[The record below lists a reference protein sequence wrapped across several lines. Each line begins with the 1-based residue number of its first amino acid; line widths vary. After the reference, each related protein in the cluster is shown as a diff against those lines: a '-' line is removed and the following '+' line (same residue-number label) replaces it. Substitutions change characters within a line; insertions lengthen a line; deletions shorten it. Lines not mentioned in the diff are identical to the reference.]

1 MENYQLYRTNIL
13 LGGQMKYDVVLKG
26 SNDTNL
32 YIDSLNITP
41 ISDTIP
47 YDRYNKSYWVSNY
60 SFAESIKK
68 FYHQTSGYFYDTN
81 IDPILS
87 QGAPLPEKYAGS
99 TYDDRYEMGCR
110 RMNYSLYNKQLSFF
124 CPIWL
129 EKLDVNNG
137 DYLLFEFSFYSNM
150 EQTKQLCKAR
160 LQLKYNSEDGS
171 DHNKYVGS
179 FNEFIKLLG
188 IDNGED
194 TIINLSQD
202 SNSTLHAFNVSTG
215 KCVSTKTGSADD
227 IKLSNLHDLLTKQ
240 QRILLEQNQLIINNL
255 KDNLCIA
262 KQLFNFNFCFN
273 PSDVLPKFVINELK
287 SENVYISIQV
297 YINNDSK
304 NTSTKLELRDF
315 YSNHEYIQRKVV
327 TPKYIVYDVNT
338 DNAYTSNNNIPSLTI
353 EKDEPSEQYNVLS
366 YYNDHRYINTIDKN
380 KILQSIIHWAPVN
393 NRHEIL
399 NFYPGFMS
407 CHKIK
412 HPHGEIIESVYNG
425 YNMGTPQLDISYY
438 SRQSN
443 PYWCNTISLLLNM
456 DENLV
461 KKIGEEYAVFANNQF
476 RNGFYDQYGRP
487 DLQPVD
493 GVLNDTQITTL
504 SQNIQTRFE
513 EFVISSLEDIL
524 INAEEKYHYLY
535 STFSRDCYVR
545 NIHYK
550 YTSLIN
556 HFKKVDHI
564 NVLFVNIANYLESE
578 DSSNFA
584 INVSNRLKEYLIK
597 RYSNLITSTRYFSK
611 YADSSGSSSNFVTYD
626 AIRYNDYVIILYIG
640 DKPKAPTTLE
650 QKKHSNLTE
659 QFAEDLVYNNFI
671 NLYVGKMNISNLGG
685 GAKQVKDFTKNSVI
699 SDNSFDIYMSFFHR
713 IINYPVKSDF
723 KYLRINTGLK
733 NIPTVG
739 PSMNIKEIDLLHTNQ
754 NSVIY
759 RTLGHISPM
768 FISPDNDLLF
778 NYNYNKFKLKYVIG
792 EDEDTGGAVQKI
804 SILPKPAAGSD
815 NINYIKYINNSFP
828 PLYPSI
834 GYFKYYKNKQSYD
847 QPIQGSIGEYH
858 SMNCNKVYFLT
869 EEIQVEIDQS
879 IIDSNENGLYKE
891 NYTDIDELIKKYI
904 IDYYKTNFIDSKE
917 LEYIVSLY
925 NYKYEFLDAFI
936 DDNGN
941 QVYKYN
947 VEIKLK

>member
-87 QGAPLPEKYAGS
+87 QSAPLSEKYTGT

-129 EKLDVNNG
+129 EKLNVDDG
-137 DYLLFEFSFYSNM
+137 DYLLFEFSFYSNE
-150 EQTKQLCKAR
+150 EQTKELGKSHLKLKNTDTVKQGTRKLQHIPGIDAVR
-160 LQLKYNSEDGS
+160 LDERSNHD
-171 DHNKYVGS
+171 KYVDS
-179 FNEFIKLLG
+179 FEEFIDLLG
-188 IDNGED
+188 IKSGDD
-194 TIINLSQD
+194 TIINLSLD
-202 SNSTLHAFNVSTG
+202 GNSTLHAFNVSTG

-227 IKLSNLHDLLTKQ
+227 IKLPNLHDLLTRQ

-273 PSDVLPKFVINELK
+273 PTDILPRFVVNELK
-287 SENVYISIQV
+287 SESVYISVQV

-327 TPKYIVYDVNT
+327 TPKYIVYDVNN
-338 DNAYTSNNNIPSLTI
+338 DNAYVSSGKVPSLTI
-353 EKDEPSEQYNVLS
+353 EKNEPSEQYNVLS

-412 HPHGEIIESVYNG
+412 HPQGEIIESVYNG
-425 YNMGTPQLDISYY
+425 YNMGTPQLDISSY

-443 PYWCNTISLLLNM
+443 PYWCNAITLLLNM
-456 DENLV
+456 DNELV
-461 KKIGEEYAVFANNQF
+461 KKIGEEEYT
-476 RNGFYDQYGRP
+476 
-487 DLQPVD
+487 LPVNSELSD
-493 GVLNDTQITTL
+493 DQITELLIDTPKT
-504 SQNIQTRFE
+504 IQDRFE
-513 EFVISSLEDIL
+513 EFVMSSLEDIL

-535 STFSRDCYVR
+535 STFSKDCYVR

-550 YTSLIN
+550 DTSSTNYFNMI
-556 HFKKVDHI
+556 DHVNI
-564 NVLFVNIANYLESE
+564 LFVNIANYLESE
-578 DSSNFA
+578 SSSNFV
-584 INVSNRLKEYLIK
+584 IDISKRLREHLIK
-597 RYSNLITSTRYFSK
+597 RYSNLITCTRYFSK
-611 YADSSGSSSNFVTYD
+611 YDGSSDKFVAFD
-626 AIRYNDYVIILYIG
+626 AIRYNDYVIILYVG
-640 DKPKAPTTLE
+640 DKPETSTT
-650 QKKHSNLTE
+650 HSNLTE
-659 QFAEDLVYNNFI
+659 QFAEDLVYNNFM
-671 NLYVGKMNISNLGG
+671 NLFVGKINASSYDSLASQI
-685 GAKQVKDFTKNSVI
+685 KDFTKNRTMTDDSR
-699 SDNSFDIYMSFFHR
+699 DIYMRFFHR
-713 IINYPVKSDF
+713 IINFPVKSDF

-739 PSMNIKEIDLLHTNQ
+739 PTMNIKEIDLLHTNQ

-778 NYNYNKFKLKYVIG
+778 NYKYNKFKLSYKVT
-792 EDEDTGGAVQKI
+792 DDADTGGAVQNI
-804 SILPKPAAGSD
+804 SILPKPVKGGD
-815 NINYIKYINNSFP
+815 NEHYINYINNTFP

-834 GYFKYYKNKQSYD
+834 GYFKYYKDKQSYN
-847 QPIQGSIGEYH
+847 QPIQDTIGEYH

-869 EEIQVEIDQS
+869 AEIQVEIDQS
-879 IIDSNENGLYKE
+879 IIDSNENGLYEE

-904 IDYYKTNFIDSKE
+904 IDYYKTDFIDSKE

-925 NYKYEFLDAFI
+925 NYTYNLLDVFI

-941 QVYKYN
+941 QVYKYD
-947 VEIKLK
+947 VKIKLK